1 MEKQLNDEKNKSQN
15 LNNENNILK
24 NKIKENEMNKII
36 QDLKQQLNKEKTK
49 NQDLMNQINKCNCQM
64 KNKNKTNNLQMI
76 NNNNFTLNEKEKTM
90 FINFMPIDQSFIKTI
105 PCKSGDILVYL
116 EEKIYNE
123 YPQYK
128 EYNTYLTVN
137 GKNVKRFKTIEENG
151 IRDSNSII
159 VNIYQ

>member
-1 MEKQLNDEKNKSQN
+1 
-15 LNNENNILK
+15 
-24 NKIKENEMNKII
+24 
-36 QDLKQQLNKEKTK
+36 
-49 NQDLMNQINKCNCQM
+49 
-64 KNKNKTNNLQMI
+64 MI
-76 NNNNFTLNEKEKTM
+76 NNNNFTLNEKKKTM
-90 FINFMPIDQSFIKTI
+90 VINFMTIDQSFIKTI